1 MNDEEDNELVVI
13 AAFVTKKNTLHFL
26 DERRKYSALD
36 ATSNGFATLFR
47 RYEDMVAIALY
58 CLVLYII
65 CSKRTSEIEI

>member
-26 DERRKYSALD
+26 DERRKYLALD

-47 RYEDMVAIALY
+47 RCSLY
-58 CLVLYII
+58 FRLMRL
-65 CSKRTSEIEI
+65 